1 MQQCLDS
8 IIMQWTFLHSSR
20 SLLIH
25 SLSRVCVLYG
35 WWCKWK
41 VGCLTSP
48 LSDFRPTA
56 YLMRSSLL
64 CCAWTADDGD
74 GATTQAA
81 AAWHESKMHILSNTT
96 GNVAIENFK
105 KILIDDFCI
114 PRDTTA
120 RHYHHHSCYWNMGEF
135 FTNHWS
141 ERNQDGSLFVGLFV
155 IGWMVVEVLKK
166 MRCQNCELSKN
177 LKRKE

>member
-8 IIMQWTFLHSSR
+8 IIMQWTFLHSRR

-25 SLSRVCVLYG
+25 SLSRGRVCVLYG

-64 CCAWTADDGD
+64 CWWWRWWWCNNAQA
-74 GATTQAA
+74 AA

-120 RHYHHHSCYWNMGEF
+120 RHYYHHSCYWNMGEF

-141 ERNQDGSLFVGLFV
+141 ERNQDDSLFEGLFV
-155 IGWMVVEVLKK
+155 IGCIVL
-166 MRCQNCELSKN
+166 
-177 LKRKE
+177 

>member
-1 MQQCLDS
+1 MFNCNRTVWHINAIMSWFNHLCSGRFYIPTGLYVYTACL
-8 IIMQWTFLHSSR
+8 
-20 SLLIH
+20 
-25 SLSRVCVLYG
+25 VCGYCNG

-48 LSDFRPTA
+48 LSDFVG
-56 YLMRSSLL
+56 LL
-64 CCAWTADDGD
+64 HIWWDLVYSADDGD
-74 GATTQAA
+74 GATTQA

-120 RHYHHHSCYWNMGEF
+120 RHYTTIIPAIETWGNFLLTTVPSETRWFTFWGPHWLVCYWL
-135 FTNHWS
+135 
-141 ERNQDGSLFVGLFV
+141 QDL
-155 IGWMVVEVLKK
+155 
-166 MRCQNCELSKN
+166 
-177 LKRKE
+177 